1 MQSYDDVLDRVPSL
15 DDIQATVDLAD
26 SQPEKANTEIVAG
39 YFALSDA
46 LGRVLHG
53 DVEVPE
59 NATFLT
65 FAAWAAESLRL
76 DVVRPAD
83 GSSEDRARPGD
94 LLRPARRMYRRAA
107 REVLQGD
114 DAIVRNILRGQAAV
128 YQEIASAHH
137 KLLNYGLDALAA
149 IGKGRDL
156 SESQCLETWKK
167 YSADL
172 RDMHTP
178 INSHRATDEV
188 LDRRDVYVLQR
199 ALQPYF
205 EVFTEGLS
213 TRYLSESGKRH
224 RAQLILLAN
233 VRTVAYEQKRLQP
246 VLVRNLDYV
255 PEAIRARAAS
265 ELMGRQTLLDR
276 MLRKAYVRSEMFQ
289 DIAREA
295 FQIAATRGAYSMVVG
310 TEDLRFGRDL
320 PMPPAANPLL
330 RSRQAKAD
338 ERRYG
343 VGAFFPY
350 ALENLQ
356 MRPVWAE
363 WQRHDRSAGEGA
375 RTAVDNWLRYGE
387 RLNFLVNLFRSRQQ
401 LTALYEAPR
410 SIPVHA
416 LSRRSPR
423 LLSALRTVEQDA
435 QSSQERSDEP

>member
-1 MQSYDDVLDRVPSL
+1 
-15 DDIQATVDLAD
+15 
-26 SQPEKANTEIVAG
+26 
-39 YFALSDA
+39 
-46 LGRVLHG
+46 
-53 DVEVPE
+53 
-59 NATFLT
+59 
-65 FAAWAAESLRL
+65 
-76 DVVRPAD
+76 
-83 GSSEDRARPGD
+83 
-94 LLRPARRMYRRAA
+94 
-107 REVLQGD
+107 
-114 DAIVRNILRGQAAV
+114 
-128 YQEIASAHH
+128 
-137 KLLNYGLDALAA
+137 
-149 IGKGRDL
+149 
-156 SESQCLETWKK
+156 
-167 YSADL
+167 
-172 RDMHTP
+172 
-178 INSHRATDEV
+178 
-188 LDRRDVYVLQR
+188 
-199 ALQPYF
+199 
-205 EVFTEGLS
+205 
-213 TRYLSESGKRH
+213 
-224 RAQLILLAN
+224 
-233 VRTVAYEQKRLQP
+233 
-246 VLVRNLDYV
+246 
-255 PEAIRARAAS
+255 
-265 ELMGRQTLLDR
+265 MGRHSLLDR

-423 LLSALRTVEQDA
+423 LLSALRTVEQHA